1 MKIIVLGSRGFLGSH
16 IYQALKAY
24 GHELST
30 LSYRPEQDN
39 DFKCHLD
46 SVVKS
51 FGPDVI
57 INAGASQ
64 NGKDDPSALHDLSF
78 SNILL
83 PSYLAWAINNYA
95 PKCVLITFGS
105 SWQHF
110 NNEPLPFNAY
120 AATKTAAEAMLEH
133 YAQDGLRAVC
143 LQLYDTYGPN
153 DGRNKLVNLIADALI
168 RRKVLN
174 MSGGKQQIDLIH
186 IDDVVSAVVSV
197 IKMLRE
203 HDNGCLMKY
212 AICSGRPVSIIRLAN
227 IMAQA
232 RNLDAA
238 EIFNLGFYPYR
249 ERERFE
255 LNSYEPIVPG
265 WEPKIELA
273 NGLVDLMLSR
283 EKNIYERE

>member
-1 MKIIVLGSRGFLGSH
+1 LKIIVLGSRGFLGSH
-16 IYQALKAY
+16 ICQTLKIS

-46 SVVKS
+46 SAVKS
-51 FGPDVI
+51 FDPDVI

-64 NGKDDPSALHDLSF
+64 NGKDDPAALNDLSL

-110 NNEPLPFNAY
+110 NNEQLPFNAY

-133 YAQDGLRAVC
+133 YAQDGLRAAC

-153 DGRNKLVNLIADALI
+153 DERNKLVNLIADALI
-168 RRKVLN
+168 RREVLN
-174 MSGGKQQIDLIH
+174 MSGGEQKIDLIH

-197 IKMLRE
+197 MGMLRE
-203 HDNGCLMKY
+203 HDSGCLMKY
-212 AICSGRPVSIIRLAN
+212 AIRSGKPVSIVRLVN
-227 IMAQA
+227 IMAEA

-249 ERERFE
+249 KRERFE
-255 LNSYEPIVPG
+255 LNSSEAIVPG
-265 WEPKIELA
+265 WEPRIKLV
-273 NGLVDLMLSR
+273 NGLVELISTR
-283 EKNIYERE
+283 EKNIYEKE